1 MSKYASKYK
10 GKKIQ
15 SSQNKLNTIF
25 LALQKNTLKI
35 KYKSRKIKRS
45 QCTFDSVLIFVR

>member
-25 LALQKNTLKI
+25 SITKKYIKNKIEIKDNQK
-35 KYKSRKIKRS
+35 KSMHI
-45 QCTFDSVLIFVR
+45 